1 MITSVGSLREVPS
14 SPCRVGGPLLRRADY
29 ITSDYDERA
38 HKGTIKL
45 DLYSAGP
52 GWTSTPPGR
61 LDLLLLHDAR
71 LSWYCQAGRHT
82 MIPRRRAQADP
93 TPW

>member
-45 DLYSAGP
+45 NLEKMDLYSAGP
-52 GWTSTPPGR
+52 GWTSYSCTTPGCRGTARPGDTR
-61 LDLLLLHDAR
+61 
-71 LSWYCQAGRHT
+71 
-82 MIPRRRAQADP
+82 
-93 TPW
+93 